1 MIFLWLLSAAALIGF
16 LRLITAPIR
25 RIWKILLNLF
35 FGFACLI
42 LLNLIGCAVGFHI
55 GINVLTAV
63 IVGAFGL
70 PGVLLLFAL
79 QWLL

>member
-1 MIFLWLLSAAALIGF
+1 MILLWIIVAVALFGF

-25 RIWKILLNLF
+25 LLWKLLLNMF
-35 FGFACLI
+35 FGLLCLI
-42 LLNLIGCAVGFHI
+42 LVNLIGCAVGFQI
-55 GINVLTAV
+55 GIGLFSVAV
-63 IVGAFGL
+63 VAALGL